1 MNKEPIK
8 VVWIENDKDA
18 YAKPIKKAKKLNRA
32 EWHFQKVAALREA
45 KAPMKEINK
54 LSNQYR

>member
-1 MNKEPIK
+1 MNKSQIAPA
-8 VVWIENDKDA
+8 WIENDKEA

-32 EWHFQKVAALREA
+32 ERHFQKVAALRDA
-45 KAPMKEINK
+45 KAPMKAINR